1 RHEAGLRVVSTIKK
15 TILNPFTQRRGSAGN
30 IFVLNQEN
38 LLLLTNLVI
47 GNRDKL
53 RLYEILKEF
62 EKRGIYFDKES
73 CQALVEFYERLGNV
87 EKMSDSGDAIYVKK
101 TI

>member
-1 RHEAGLRVVSTIKK
+1 MQLLNI
-15 TILNPFTQRRGSAGN
+15 ILKPFTQIRGSAGTV
-30 IFVLNQEN
+30 FVLTQEY

-47 GNRDKL
+47 GERDKL
-53 RLYEILKEF
+53 RLYEVIKEF
-62 EKRGIYFDKES
+62 ERRGIFFDKES
-73 CQALVEFYERLGNV
+73 RKALVGFYERLGNV